1 MVLMV
6 VWGSRCK
13 SIFINQQYFFRIIFW
28 IWPPEPQTM
37 MNSRHFSENTSPV
50 LRKNCYLP
58 GFFPRVSLVGRSSRL
73 STHTHRHTDTTS
85 QFDRL
90 SCENLSE
97 NSNFVFPKLPT
108 WGYSKIVFSMHLFFS
123 RRRRGRCRRGR
134 TSPGLRS
141 GGRKTRSVE
150 AESILRQATFFP
162 AGKAAAERFVSKSKS
177 DGKISE
183 MQEKNDEIWMK
194 YIYMVILSIH
204 VRFQGSTFCAPRK
217 QYMRNINL

>member
-1 MVLMV
+1 
-6 VWGSRCK
+6 
-13 SIFINQQYFFRIIFW
+13 
-28 IWPPEPQTM
+28 
-37 MNSRHFSENTSPV
+37 
-50 LRKNCYLP
+50 
-58 GFFPRVSLVGRSSRL
+58 
-73 STHTHRHTDTTS
+73 
-85 QFDRL
+85 
-90 SCENLSE
+90 
-97 NSNFVFPKLPT
+97 
-108 WGYSKIVFSMHLFFS
+108 MHLFFS

-194 YIYMVILSIH
+194 YIYGNFEYPCKIPGFHILCTTQAIYEKYKFITCVCCFIPSRQNQLTTKTTRRRI
-204 VRFQGSTFCAPRK
+204 QS
-217 QYMRNINL
+217 